1 MSQRTRVW
9 RGEHGR
15 GADRSE
21 TEATGEL
28 RPKEG
33 KKRQRAGPA
42 SRMGLRP
49 APHVLNRPE
58 FPDGQ
63 RTKPCHHHCG
73 TFTPQKASRSIPLP
87 APDLSATTRRS
98 KNQSPSASHQYEVRT
113 DGQRVTAYRP
123 RVAAARPQ
131 PLVNSIERNL
141 IEIHTERNGVLDI
154 LPKFRQDWMRFVT
167 SSPLS
172 LTTRPEAT
180 RCRCTHYSKAIRRKN
195 GPPPAKEKLRETL
208 IPTLRELQ
216 CFAPSWRPRERA
228 RIAPRTPSSRKST
241 MPRRTAQDHAGTPE
255 E

>member
-1 MSQRTRVW
+1 VRGSRAW
-9 RGEHGR
+9 RGP
-15 GADRSE
+15 GAQPS
-21 TEATGEL
+21 ATGESPP
-28 RPKEG
+28 REG

-73 TFTPQKASRSIPLP
+73 TFTPQSSRSIPLP
-87 APDLSATTRRS
+87 APDRLVTTRRS
-98 KNQSPSASHQYEVRT
+98 KNQTPSASHQYEVRT

-131 PLVNSIERNL
+131 PLVKSIERNL

-154 LPKFRQDWMRFVT
+154 PPKFRQDWMRFVT

-172 LTTRPEAT
+172 LTTRPEAI
-180 RCRCTHYSKAIRRKN
+180 RCRCTYYSKAIRQKN
-195 GPPPAKEKLRETL
+195 GLLPAKNALKRSS
-208 IPTLRELQ
+208 PP
-216 CFAPSWRPRERA
+216 CVSSSVFAPSWRR
-228 RIAPRTPSSRKST
+228 
-241 MPRRTAQDHAGTPE
+241 
-255 E
+255 